1 VFKWHHLTY
10 FADRSPHEL
19 NAPQLPGVNN
29 ILRKKE
35 RKNYM
40 PIMTWIK
47 DETVAIITMTN
58 GENRQNLVFAKT
70 LNAMLDEIVADKSI
84 TALIITSNDEKNFSQ
99 GIDVVWIMGQMEKND
114 HQPVSDFINEMDIV
128 FKKLL
133 LAPVPS
139 IAAINGHA
147 FGNGSIL
154 SCACDFRFMRSDR
167 GFFCFPEVNIG
178 IPFRWGM
185 NAFVKKAI
193 PMHILS
199 QMQFTGNRY
208 TAPELEKNNIIVKAC
223 ANQED
228 LMAQAIAFAK
238 TFQKKRGIL
247 GEMKKRLYNDIIKV
261 LDSDFM
267 PPSAKI
273 NSLVMSD

>member
-1 VFKWHHLTY
+1 
-10 FADRSPHEL
+10 
-19 NAPQLPGVNN
+19 
-29 ILRKKE
+29 
-35 RKNYM
+35 M

-70 LNAMLDEIVADKSI
+70 LNAMLDEIIADKTIS
-84 TALIITSNDEKNFSQ
+84 ALIITSNDEKNFSQ
-99 GIDVVWIMGQMEKND
+99 GIDVMWIMDHMQKNE
-114 HQPVSDFINEMDIV
+114 HQPVIDFINEMDNV

-133 LAPVPS
+133 LYPVPV

-147 FGNGSIL
+147 FGNGSIM

-185 NAFVKKAI
+185 NAFVEKAI
-193 PMHILS
+193 PLHILS

-208 TAPELEKNNIIVKAC
+208 TAPELEKHNIIVKAC

-228 LMAQAIAFAK
+228 LMASAIAFAK
-238 TFQKKRGIL
+238 TLQKKRGIL
-247 GEMKKRLYNDIIKV
+247 GEMKKRMYNDIIKV
-261 LDSDFM
+261 LDADFM
-267 PPSAKI
+267 PPTAKI
-273 NSLVMSD
+273 NSLMVSD

>member
-1 VFKWHHLTY
+1 M
-10 FADRSPHEL
+10 S
-19 NAPQLPGVNN
+19 
-29 ILRKKE
+29 
-35 RKNYM
+35 
-40 PIMTWIK
+40 IMNWVK

-58 GENRQNLVFAKT
+58 GENRQNLVFAKA
-70 LNAMLDEIVADKSI
+70 LNAMLDEIIADKSI

-99 GIDVVWIMGQMEKND
+99 GIDVEWIMGQMQKNE
-114 HQPVSDFINEMDIV
+114 HQPVVDFINEMDIV

-133 LAPVPS
+133 FYPVPV

-193 PMHILS
+193 PLHIFS

-208 TAPELEKNNIIVKAC
+208 TAPELEHHHIIVKAC
-223 ANQED
+223 ANKEE
-228 LMAQAIAFAK
+228 LMSTALTFAK
-238 TFQKKRGIL
+238 TFQKKRGIF
-247 GEMKKRLYNDIIKV
+247 GELKKRLYADIVKV
-261 LDSDFM
+261 LDDDFM
-267 PPSAKI
+267 PSTAKI
-273 NSLVMSD
+273 NSLVMMD

>member
-1 VFKWHHLTY
+1 LAGRQQHI
-10 FADRSPHEL
+10 A
-19 NAPQLPGVNN
+19 
-29 ILRKKE
+29 KKE

-40 PIMTWIK
+40 PIMTWTK
-47 DETVAIITMTN
+47 EETVAIITMTN
-58 GENRQNLVFAKT
+58 GENRQNLVFAQT
-70 LNAMLDEIVADKSI
+70 LNAMMDEIIADKSI
-84 TALIITSNDEKNFSQ
+84 TALILTSNDEKNFSQ
-99 GIDVVWIMGQMEKND
+99 GIDVVWIMGQMEKNE
-114 HQPVSDFINEMDIV
+114 HQPVSDFINEMDII

-133 LAPVPS
+133 LAPVLS

-228 LMAQAIAFAK
+228 LMASSIAFAK
-238 TFQKKRGIL
+238 TLQKKRGIL

-261 LDSDFM
+261 LDADFM

>member
-1 VFKWHHLTY
+1 M
-10 FADRSPHEL
+10 S
-19 NAPQLPGVNN
+19 
-29 ILRKKE
+29 
-35 RKNYM
+35 
-40 PIMTWIK
+40 IMNWGK
-47 DETVAIITMTN
+47 DETVAMITMTN
-58 GENRQNLVFAKT
+58 GENRQNLVFSRT
-70 LNAMLDEIVADKSI
+70 LNAMLDEIIADKTV
-84 TALIITSNDEKNFSQ
+84 TALIITSNDAKNFSQ
-99 GIDVVWIMGQMEKND
+99 GIDVEWIMGQMQKNE
-114 HQPVSDFINEMDIV
+114 HQPVIDFINEMDIV

-133 LAPVPS
+133 LYPVPV

-154 SCACDFRFMRSDR
+154 SCACDFRFMRSDK

-193 PMHILS
+193 PLHILS
-199 QMQFTGNRY
+199 QMQFTGNRF
-208 TAPELEKNNIIVKAC
+208 TASELEKHNIIVKAC

-228 LMAQAIAFAK
+228 LMAQTIAYAK

-247 GEMKKRLYNDIIKV
+247 GEMKKRLYADIIKV

-267 PPSAKI
+267 PPTAKI
-273 NSLVMSD
+273 DSLVMMD

>member
-1 VFKWHHLTY
+1 
-10 FADRSPHEL
+10 
-19 NAPQLPGVNN
+19 
-29 ILRKKE
+29 
-35 RKNYM
+35 M

-70 LNAMLDEIVADKSI
+70 LNSMLDEIIADKTIS
-84 TALIITSNDEKNFSQ
+84 ALIITSNDEKNFSQ
-99 GIDVVWIMGQMEKND
+99 GIDVMWITDLMQKNE
-114 HQPVSDFINEMDIV
+114 HQPVIDFINEMDNV
-128 FKKLL
+128 FKKMLL
-133 LAPVPS
+133 YPVPV

-154 SCACDFRFMRSDR
+154 SCTCDFRFMRSDR

-193 PMHILS
+193 PLHILS

-208 TAPELEKNNIIVKAC
+208 TAPELEKHNIIVKAC

-228 LMAQAIAFAK
+228 LMASAIAFAK
-238 TFQKKRGIL
+238 TLQKKRGIL

-261 LDSDFM
+261 LDADFM
-267 PPSAKI
+267 PPTAKI
-273 NSLVMSD
+273 NSLMVSD

>member
-1 VFKWHHLTY
+1 
-10 FADRSPHEL
+10 
-19 NAPQLPGVNN
+19 
-29 ILRKKE
+29 
-35 RKNYM
+35 M

-47 DETVAIITMTN
+47 DETIAIITMTN
-58 GENRQNLVFAKT
+58 GENRQNLEFAKT
-70 LNAMLDEIVADKSI
+70 LNAMLDEIIADKSI
-84 TALIITSNDEKNFSQ
+84 SALIITSNDEKNFSQ
-99 GIDVVWIMGQMEKND
+99 GIDVLWIMDNMQKNN
-114 HQPVSDFINEMDIV
+114 HQPVTDFINEMDNV

-133 LAPVPS
+133 LYPVPV

-147 FGNGSIL
+147 FGNGSIM

-193 PMHILS
+193 PLHILS

-208 TAPELEKNNIIVKAC
+208 TAPELEKHNIIVKAC

-228 LMAQAIAFAK
+228 LMASAIAFAK
-238 TFQKKRGIL
+238 TLQKKRGIL
-247 GEMKKRLYNDIIKV
+247 GEMKRRLYNDIIKV
-261 LDSDFM
+261 LDADFM

-273 NSLVMSD
+273 NSLMVSD

>member
-1 VFKWHHLTY
+1 
-10 FADRSPHEL
+10 
-19 NAPQLPGVNN
+19 
-29 ILRKKE
+29 
-35 RKNYM
+35 M

-70 LNAMLDEIVADKSI
+70 LNAMLDEIIADKSI
-84 TALIITSNDEKNFSQ
+84 SGMIITSNDEKNFSQ
-99 GIDVVWIMGQMEKND
+99 GIDVQWIMDNMQKNN
-114 HQPVSDFINEMDIV
+114 HQPVTDFINEMDNV

-133 LAPVPS
+133 LYPVPV

-147 FGNGSIL
+147 FGNGSIM

-193 PMHILS
+193 PLHILS

-208 TAPELEKNNIIVKAC
+208 TAPELEKLNIIVKAC

-228 LMAQAIAFAK
+228 LMASAIAFAK
-238 TFQKKRGIL
+238 TLQKKRGIL
-247 GEMKKRLYNDIIKV
+247 GEMKKRLYSDIIKV

-273 NSLVMSD
+273 NSLMMSD

>member
-1 VFKWHHLTY
+1 
-10 FADRSPHEL
+10 
-19 NAPQLPGVNN
+19 
-29 ILRKKE
+29 
-35 RKNYM
+35 M

-70 LNAMLDEIVADKSI
+70 LNAMLDEIIADKSI

-99 GIDVVWIMGQMEKND
+99 GIDVVWIMDHMQKNE
-114 HQPVSDFINEMDIV
+114 HQPVIDFINEMDNV

-147 FGNGSIL
+147 FGNGSIM

-193 PMHILS
+193 PLHILS

-208 TAPELEKNNIIVKAC
+208 TAPDLEKHNIIVKAC
-223 ANQED
+223 TNQED
-228 LMAQAIAFAK
+228 LMASAIAFAK
-238 TFQKKRGIL
+238 TLQKKRGIL

-261 LDSDFM
+261 LDLDFM

>member
-1 VFKWHHLTY
+1 
-10 FADRSPHEL
+10 
-19 NAPQLPGVNN
+19 
-29 ILRKKE
+29 
-35 RKNYM
+35 M

-58 GENRQNLVFAKT
+58 GENRQNLEFAKT
-70 LNAMLDEIVADKSI
+70 LNAMLDEIIADKSI
-84 TALIITSNDEKNFSQ
+84 CSLIITSNDEKNFSQ
-99 GIDVVWIMGQMEKND
+99 GIDVVWIMDNMQKNN
-114 HQPVSDFINEMDIV
+114 HQPVTDFINEMDNV

-133 LAPVPS
+133 LYPVPV

-147 FGNGSIL
+147 FGNGSIM

-193 PMHILS
+193 PLHILS

-208 TAPELEKNNIIVKAC
+208 TAPELEKHNIIVKAC

-228 LMAQAIAFAK
+228 LMASAIAFAK
-238 TFQKKRGIL
+238 TLQKKRGIL

-261 LDSDFM
+261 LDADFM

-273 NSLVMSD
+273 NSLMMSD

>member
-1 VFKWHHLTY
+1 MKW
-10 FADRSPHEL
+10 
-19 NAPQLPGVNN
+19 V
-29 ILRKKE
+29 KE
-35 RKNYM
+35 
-40 PIMTWIK
+40 
-47 DETVAIITMTN
+47 ETVAIITMTN

-70 LNAMLDEIVADKSI
+70 LNAMLDEIIADKSI
-84 TALIITSNDEKNFSQ
+84 YALIITSSDEKNFSQ
-99 GIDVVWIMGQMEKND
+99 GIDVVWIMGQMEKNE
-114 HQPVSDFINEMDIV
+114 HQPVNDFINEMDNV

-147 FGNGSIL
+147 YGNGSIL

-193 PMHILS
+193 PLHVLS

-208 TAPELEKNNIIVKAC
+208 TAPELEKYNIIVKAC

-228 LMAQAIAFAK
+228 LMASAMAFAK

-261 LDSDFM
+261 LDADFT

>member
-1 VFKWHHLTY
+1 
-10 FADRSPHEL
+10 
-19 NAPQLPGVNN
+19 
-29 ILRKKE
+29 
-35 RKNYM
+35 M

-58 GENRQNLVFAKT
+58 GENRQNLEFAKT
-70 LNAMLDEIVADKSI
+70 LNAMLDEIIADKSI
-84 TALIITSNDEKNFSQ
+84 SALIITSNDEKNF
-99 GIDVVWIMGQMEKND
+99 
-114 HQPVSDFINEMDIV
+114 QPVTDFINEMDNV

-133 LAPVPS
+133 LYPVPV

-147 FGNGSIL
+147 FGNGSII

-193 PMHILS
+193 PLHILS

-208 TAPELEKNNIIVKAC
+208 TAPELEKHNIIVKAC

-228 LMAQAIAFAK
+228 LMASATAFAK
-238 TFQKKRGIL
+238 TLQKKRGIL
-247 GEMKKRLYNDIIKV
+247 GEMKKRLYSDVIKV

-273 NSLVMSD
+273 DSLMMSD